1 VGSSVVAAE
10 GITTQTRCPFTVY
23 TKGRFKSNASTWYM
37 FFCFTWLFQVPS
49 QWMKR
54 SSVFLFC
61 LLYFFFTVHNC
72 AHTRAHTMDEWSM
85 RGAVKGHGRGGVGCT
100 ILLVL
105 W

>member
-1 VGSSVVAAE
+1 VGSSVVVAAE

-37 FFCFTWLFQVPS
+37 FFCFTLLFQVPS
-49 QWMKR
+49 QWYEEELR
-54 SSVFLFC
+54 
-61 LLYFFFTVHNC
+61 LLILLIFFTVHNC

-85 RGAVKGHGRGGVGCT
+85 RGAVKGHGREGVGCT
-100 ILLVL
+100 LLLVL